1 MAHLWRALAIMAET
15 YRHSGNNQLG
25 NWASNFWQELKRR
38 KVVRVA
44 IGYALVAWVLVEISS
59 VLFPALLL
67 PDWSTRLV
75 VALALIGFPIAVLM
89 AWALE
94 TSPEGLRR
102 EHSLSDRGTAVP
114 VPGSGSP
121 AQSVEGAAGQRL
133 EQTDDRQAILVLP
146 FTNMSESSENEY
158 FSDGVTE
165 EILNLLAR
173 QPELRVVS
181 RTTSFSFKGSSMDVR
196 AIADRLDVQIV
207 LEGSIR
213 RAGNRVRII
222 AQLIDASNDAHLWSD
237 SFDREIDDIF
247 AVQAEIAHC
256 IVDCLDLEPASYE
269 ESETPTP
276 SIEAYEYYLR
286 GRQYFHTISETGLRF
301 ACQMF
306 NKAIEIDP
314 AFARAYAGLADS
326 HSLIAQWIDRSPE
339 HLDSADR
346 ASRKA
351 LELAPNLAES
361 HSARGFSLSLKGD
374 LAAASKEFERA
385 LELDPQNYEALY
397 LYGRSRFVEGRNREA
412 ADLWTRAHATQPDEF
427 QSIAL
432 KSQAL
437 RYLDTEE
444 AAAATRQAIAAIE
457 RRLELNPDDLRALG
471 LGAALLVSAGR
482 VEAGLGMVERAL
494 ELAPTDIVVLYNAAC
509 TYAHAGRKD
518 QALEFLERRMQRS
531 GTIYREWVEQ
541 DSDFDGM
548 RNDPRFMALLDRM
561 PRVED

>member
-1 MAHLWRALAIMAET
+1 M
-15 YRHSGNNQLG
+15 G
-25 NWASNFWQELKRR
+25 NWVSNFWQELKRR

-75 VALALIGFPIAVLM
+75 VALALIGFPIALVM

-102 EHSLSDRGTAVP
+102 ELSPSEPETA
-114 VPGSGSP
+114 VPGSGRP
-121 AQSVEGAAGQRL
+121 VKRVESAAGQQL
-133 EQTDDRQAILVLP
+133 ETMDERRAILVLP
-146 FTNMSESSENEY
+146 FANMSESSENEY
-158 FSDGVTE
+158 FSDGITE

-181 RTTSFSFKGSSMDVR
+181 RTTSFSFKGSTMDVR
-196 AIADRLDVQIV
+196 AIADRLGVQIV

-256 IVDCLDLEPASYE
+256 IVNCLDLEPASFE
-269 ESETPTP
+269 EGEASTP

-286 GRQYFHTISETGLRF
+286 GRQYFHTLSENGLRF

-314 AFARAYAGLADS
+314 GFARAYAGSADS
-326 HSLIAQWIDRSPE
+326 HSLISQWFDRSPE
-339 HLDSADR
+339 HLEAADR
-346 ASRKA
+346 ASNKA

-374 LAAASKEFERA
+374 LEAASREFERA

-397 LYGRSRFVEGRNREA
+397 LYGRSRYVEGRNREA

-432 KSQAL
+432 NSQVL
-437 RYLDTEE
+437 RKLDPGE
-444 AAAATRQAIAAIE
+444 AAAATGQAIAAIE

-471 LGAALLVSAGR
+471 LGAALLISAGR

-494 ELAPTDIVVLYNAAC
+494 ELAPTDMAVLYNAAC
-509 TYAHAGRKD
+509 SYAQAGRND
-518 QALEFLERRMQRS
+518 QALEVLERRMQRA

-541 DSDFDGM
+541 DSDFDGLQG
-548 RNDPRFMALLDRM
+548 DPRFTALLERM
-561 PRVED
+561 PRVEG

>member
-1 MAHLWRALAIMAET
+1 MAASFRLN
-15 YRHSGNNQLG
+15 GNDHLG
-25 NWASNFWQELKRR
+25 NWLSSFWQELKRR

-89 AWALE
+89 AWALDN
-94 TSPEGLRR
+94 SPEGLRR
-102 EHSLSDRGTAVP
+102 ELAPPDPGSAVP
-114 VPGSGSP
+114 DSGGP
-121 AQSVEGAAGQRL
+121 AQRIEGAAGQDL
-133 EQTDDRQAILVLP
+133 EPLDDRQAILVLP
-146 FTNMSESSENEY
+146 FANMSDSAENEY
-158 FSDGVTE
+158 FSDGITE

-181 RTTSFSFKGSSMDVR
+181 RTTSFSFKGSAMDVR
-196 AIADRLDVQIV
+196 AIAERLDVQIV

-222 AQLIDASNDAHLWSD
+222 AQLIDAGSDAHLWSD

-247 AVQAEIAHC
+247 AVQSEIAHC

-286 GRQYFHTISETGLRF
+286 GRQYFHTISENGLKF

-314 AFARAYAGLADS
+314 DFARAYAGLADS
-326 HSLIAQWIDRSPE
+326 HSLIAQWFDRAPE
-339 HLDSADR
+339 HLEAADR

-351 LELAPNLAES
+351 LELAPKLAES
-361 HSARGFSLSLKGD
+361 HSARGFALSLKGD
-374 LAAASKEFERA
+374 LEAASQEFERA

-397 LYGRSRFVEGRNREA
+397 LYGRSRYVEGRNREA
-412 ADLWTRAHATQPDEF
+412 ADLWGRAHATQPDEF

-437 RYLDTEE
+437 RNLDPDE
-444 AAAATRQAIAAIE
+444 AKLAIQQGIAAIE
-457 RRLELNPDDLRALG
+457 RRLGLNPDDLRALT
-471 LGAALLVSAGR
+471 LGAGLLISAGR
-482 VEAGLGMVERAL
+482 VEAGLDMVERAL
-494 ELAPTDIVVLYNAAC
+494 ELAPTDMGVLYNAAC
-509 TYAHAGRKD
+509 SYAQAGRTD
-518 QALEFLERRMQRS
+518 QALEFLERRLQRA

-541 DSDFDGM
+541 DSDFIGL
-548 RNDPRFMALLDRM
+548 RNDPRFTALLERM
-561 PRVED
+561 PRVEG

>member
-1 MAHLWRALAIMAET
+1 MANLVT
-15 YRHSGNNQLG
+15 
-25 NWASNFWQELKRR
+25 NFWQELKRR

-44 IGYALVAWVLVEISS
+44 IGYTLVAWVLVEISS

-75 VALALIGFPIAVLM
+75 VALALVGFPIAVVL
-89 AWALE
+89 AWAFE

-102 EHSLSDRGTAVP
+102 ELSAAD
-114 VPGSGSP
+114 SGLAPMPAAIP
-121 AQSVEGAAGQRL
+121 AQRDGSAANRRL
-133 EQTDDRQAILVLP
+133 ELADERRAIVVLP
-146 FTNMSESSENEY
+146 FSNLSESAENEY

-181 RTTSFSFKGSSMDVR
+181 RTTSFSFKGSALDIR
-196 AIADRLDVQIV
+196 AIADRLGVQVV
-207 LEGSIR
+207 LEGSVR

-222 AQLIDASNDAHLWSD
+222 AQLIDAGNDAHLWSD

-247 AVQAEIAHC
+247 AVQAEIARC
-256 IVDCLDLEPASYE
+256 IVDCMDLEPARYAQREAS
-269 ESETPTP
+269 TR
-276 SIEAYEYYLR
+276 SIEAYDYYLR
-286 GRQYFHTISETGLRF
+286 GRQYFHTISDSGFQF

-314 AFARAYAGLADS
+314 TFARAYAGLADT
-326 HSLIAQWIDRSPE
+326 HSLIAQWLDRSPE
-339 HLDSADR
+339 HLEAADR

-374 LAAASKEFERA
+374 LSAASREFERA

-397 LYGRSRFVEGRNREA
+397 LYGRSRYVEGRYREA

-427 QSIAL
+427 QSISLKAQAL
-432 KSQAL
+432 KN
-437 RYLDTEE
+437 LDPEQ
-444 AAAATRQAIAAIE
+444 AAAASRQAIAAIE
-457 RRLELNPDDLRALG
+457 QRLDLNPGDLRALC
-471 LGAALLVSAGR
+471 LGAGQFVSAGR
-482 VEAGLGMVERAL
+482 VEEGLVMIERAL
-494 ELAPTDIVVLYNAAC
+494 ELAPNDIGVLYNAAC
-509 TYAHAGRKD
+509 TYAHAGRTEK
-518 QALEFLERRMQRS
+518 ALELLERRLQRA
-531 GTIYREWVEQ
+531 GTIYREWVEH

-548 RNDPRFMALLDRM
+548 REDPRFIALLERM
-561 PRVED
+561 PRAGA

>member
-1 MAHLWRALAIMAET
+1 MVHLWRGLAIMAAT
-15 YRHSGNNQLG
+15 YGRNGNNRLG
-25 NWASNFWQELKRR
+25 NWVSSFWQELKRR

-75 VALALIGFPIAVLM
+75 VALALIGFPISLVM

-102 EHSLSDRGTAVP
+102 EFSPSDTGTAD
-114 VPGSGSP
+114 PGAGSS
-121 AQSVEGAAGQRL
+121 ARHGASTPGQQL
-133 EQTDDRQAILVLP
+133 EATDGRRAIVVLP
-146 FTNMSESSENEY
+146 FANMSESSENEY

-196 AIADRLDVQIV
+196 AIADRLGVQIV

-256 IVDCLDLEPASYE
+256 IVDCLDLEPASFD
-269 ESETPTP
+269 ESEASTP

-286 GRQYFHTISETGLRF
+286 GRQYFHTISETGLKF

-326 HSLIAQWIDRSPE
+326 HSLIAQWLDRSPE
-339 HLDSADR
+339 HLESADR

-374 LAAASKEFERA
+374 LAAASREFERA

-397 LYGRSRFVEGRNREA
+397 LYGRSRYVEGRNQEA

-437 RYLDTEE
+437 RNLDSDE
-444 AAAATRQAIAAIE
+444 AAAATRQGIAAIE

-471 LGAALLVSAGR
+471 LGAGLLISAGR
-482 VEAGLGMVERAL
+482 AEAGLGMVERAL
-494 ELAPTDIVVLYNAAC
+494 ELAPTDMSVLYNAAC
-509 TYAHAGRKD
+509 SYAQAGRKD
-518 QALEFLERRMQRS
+518 QALEVLERRMQRA

-541 DSDFDGM
+541 DSDFDGL
-548 RNDPRFMALLDRM
+548 RGDPRFTALLERM